1 MDAFADTL
9 AAARAGDPDAAD
21 RLFARVRPWLQIL
34 ARTQLGRHLQA
45 KTDPSDVVQVALLEA
60 VRGLGQ
66 FRGDTEAEFL
76 AWLRQVLVNA
86 IRHEARRYGGTA
98 ARDVAREAS
107 LELELEQ
114 SSARLGA
121 LLTGDDTSP
130 SGASERAEARLE
142 LTALLARLPEEYR
155 DVIVLRNLEGL
166 SHEEVAE
173 RMGRSVGAVRM
184 LWVRALARLRA
195 LTTESGPG

>member
-1 MDAFADTL
+1 MEPFAHTL

-34 ARTQLGRHLQA
+34 ARTQLGKHLQA
-45 KTDPSDVVQVALLEA
+45 KTDPSDVVQMALLEA

-66 FRGDTEAEFL
+66 FRGETEAEFL
-76 AWLRQVLVNA
+76 AWLRQVLTNA

-98 ARDVAREAS
+98 ARDLAREES
-107 LELELEQ
+107 LEHELEE

-121 LLTGDDTSP
+121 MLAADVSSP
-130 SGASERAEARLE
+130 SAGAERAEARIAL
-142 LTALLARLPEEYR
+142 ASLLAQLPEEYR
-155 DVIVLRNLEGL
+155 DVLVLRNLEGL
-166 SHEEVAE
+166 SHEEVAA
-173 RMGRSVGAVRM
+173 RMGRSVAAVRM

-195 LTTESGPG
+195 LSTESGSG

>member
-1 MDAFADTL
+1 MEPFADVL
-9 AAARAGDPDAAD
+9 GAARAGDPDAAD
-21 RLFARVRPWLQIL
+21 RLFSRVRPWLQIL

-60 VRGLGQ
+60 VRALDQ
-66 FRGDTEAEFL
+66 FRGGTEAEFL
-76 AWLRQVLVNA
+76 AWLRQVLASA

-98 ARDVAREAS
+98 ARDVAREES
-107 LELELEQ
+107 LDRQLEE

-121 LLTGDDTSP
+121 GLVADGSSP
-130 SGASERAEARLE
+130 SAGAERVEARLA
-142 LTALLARLPEEYR
+142 LAALLARLPEEYR

-195 LTTESGPG
+195 LSTEPE

>member
-1 MDAFADTL
+1 MDNFPDAL

-45 KTDPSDVVQVALLEA
+45 KADPSDVVQVALLEA
-60 VRGLGQ
+60 VRALDQ
-66 FRGDTEAEFL
+66 FRGGTESEFL
-76 AWLRQVLVNA
+76 AWLRQVLANA
-86 IRHEARRYGGTA
+86 IRHEARRYGATA
-98 ARDVAREAS
+98 ARDLAREES
-107 LELELEQ
+107 LDRQLEE

-121 LLTGDDTSP
+121 GLVADGSSP
-130 SGASERAEARLE
+130 SAGAERAEARLA
-142 LTALLARLPEEYR
+142 LAALLARLPDEYR

-166 SHEEVAE
+166 THEEVAE

-195 LTTESGPG
+195 LSTEE